1 MGIGGTCGVEETAG
15 RPGMPCAGGADIF
28 GTGADGRA
36 GAGGGAGGAAARC
49 GSAGGL
55 AGAGGA
61 AGAASTGGAGAGA
74 DTGSGTAEGAGGGAA
89 AGASVAAGAAVAA
102 PAPSRRALTRLAS
115 SSSIELEC
123 VFFPVMPSSGRTS
136 RMTPGL
142 TSSSR
147 ASSLMRILL
156 MCSARRPAAQDWPS
170 APCLPSLGSLSG
182 WFFSR

>member
-1 MGIGGTCGVEETAG
+1 MGIGGTCGVRETAG
-15 RPGMPCAGGADIF
+15 RPGAPCAGGAGIF
-28 GTGADGRA
+28 GTGTDGCA
-36 GAGGGAGGAAARC
+36 GAGGGAGGVAWRC
-49 GSAGGL
+49 CSAGGL
-55 AGAGGA
+55 AGGGETAGA
-61 AGAASTGGAGAGA
+61 AGAGGDGSGAGACS
-74 DTGSGTAEGAGGGAA
+74 GSTEGAGTGAA
-89 AGASVAAGAAVAA
+89 AGASAAAGSAGTA
-102 PAPSRRALTRLAS
+102 PAPSTRALTRLAS

-123 VFFPVMPSSGRTS
+123 VFFPVMPSSGRIS

-182 WFFSR
+182 WFFFR

>member
-1 MGIGGTCGVEETAG
+1 MGGTCGVEETAG
-15 RPGMPCAGGADIF
+15 RPGTPCAGGAGIF
-28 GTGADGRA
+28 GKGAEDGCA
-36 GAGGGAGGAAARC
+36 GPGVEAGGAAVRC

-55 AGAGGA
+55 SGAGGA
-61 AGAASTGGAGAGA
+61 AGADSAGGAGAGA
-74 DTGSGTAEGAGGGAA
+74 AACAGSAEGAGGGAA
-89 AGASVAAGAAVAA
+89 AGASGAAGPAGTA
-102 PAPSRRALTRLAS
+102 PAPSRRALTRFAS

-182 WFFSR
+182 WFFFR